1 MRFLTVTAF
10 VAWLLLGSTPLSAQ
24 PSDRIAAEGGDII
37 ITPILHSSV
46 QIEHAGTVV
55 HIDPWSAGDL
65 SEAKPADLILVT
77 DDPGHHLDPEAIAQ
91 LRKPGATVVLTVAAH
106 AQFGAGE
113 VLVVGMG
120 GETRTAFMGDIMT
133 THLLAKGAAGAV
145 LDGAVSDAA
154 AISGIPF
161 PVFCTGNAAT
171 PLTSHRIVVELDC
184 PIDCAGVPVLPGDVI
199 MGDANGVVAIPGQ
212 IASELAETCA
222 ERELLEEF
230 VIERVRG
237 GAPLAGTYPPDEAT
251 LAAFRDWRS
260 ETGR

>member
-1 MRFLTVTAF
+1 M
-10 VAWLLLGSTPLSAQ
+10 SATDTLRQ
-24 PSDRIAAEGGDII
+24 V
-37 ITPILHSSV
+37 SV
-46 QIEHAGTVV
+46 PTVV
-55 HIDPWSAGDL
+55 STLWRMGFRNTLLFGPRPINPDAVRFVGRAVTVRTIAVREDLLEAQARGERPNLQAESVARVGAGD
-65 SEAKPADLILVT
+65 
-77 DDPGHHLDPEAIAQ
+77 
-91 LRKPGATVVLTVAAH
+91 
-106 AQFGAGE
+106 

-161 PVFCTGNAAT
+161 PVFCIGNAAT

-184 PIDCAGVPVLPGDVI
+184 PIECAGVPVLPGDII

-212 IASELAETCA
+212 LASKLAETCA

-230 VIERVRG
+230 VIERVRDG
-237 GAPLAGTYPPDEAT
+237 TPLEGTYPPDEAT

>member
-1 MRFLTVTAF
+1 MSPTDALAQVSVPTVVSTLWRKGFRNTLLDGPRPLNPDAVKFVGRALTVRTIAVREDLLEAQARGERPNLQAEA
-10 VAWLLLGSTPLSAQ
+10 VARMG
-24 PSDRIAAEGGDII
+24 
-37 ITPILHSSV
+37 
-46 QIEHAGTVV
+46 
-55 HIDPWSAGDL
+55 AGD
-65 SEAKPADLILVT
+65 
-77 DDPGHHLDPEAIAQ
+77 
-91 LRKPGATVVLTVAAH
+91 
-106 AQFGAGE
+106 

-171 PLTSHRIVVELDC
+171 PLGSHRLVVELDC
-184 PIDCAGVPVLPGDVI
+184 PIDCAGVPVLPGDLI
-199 MGDANGVVAIPGQ
+199 MGDANGVVAIPAHLAAE
-212 IASELAETCA
+212 IAETCA

-230 VIERVRG
+230 VVERVRA
-237 GAPLAGTYPPDEAT
+237 GAPLEGTYPPDEDT